1 MPNPASGVNKFVS
14 IKEEA
19 SYGVAPGAASAQLLR
34 RTSSTIDLTKE
45 VYESNEIRTDYQDAD
60 YRHGVKRVAGAIA
73 GEISPKTYSQIFQ
86 AMLKRDFTSLTAI
99 TGVSLTIAGAGPF
112 TVTRA
117 SGSFFTDGF
126 KAGHVIR
133 LTAGGLNAANISRNL
148 FVVDLT
154 ATIATV
160 IPLNISNGINMV
172 AEGPIAGCTV
182 TMTGKQTFI
191 PITGHTDK
199 SFSVEHWY
207 SDLVQNELFTGIK
220 FDKAAITLPPTGIAT
235 VTFDAM
241 GKTVINNSTRYYTTP
256 TAVTTTTAVAA
267 VNGVLRVGGVTVANI
282 TGFTMEIDPTFSGD
296 PVVGQDSVPFL
307 FPGKVKVSGQL
318 TAYFDSVA
326 LRDQFVN
333 ETEVE
338 IMVALTSDNSNTS
351 DFVTIVLPRV
361 KTGGANKND
370 TDGGLV
376 QTLPFKALIQN
387 AGGAGTKWEQTTIL
401 MQDSA
406 A

>member
-1 MPNPASGVNKFVS
+1 M
-14 IKEEA
+14 
-19 SYGVAPGAASAQLLR
+19 
-34 RTSSTIDLTKE
+34 
-45 VYESNEIRTDYQDAD
+45 
-60 YRHGVKRVAGAIA
+60 
-73 GEISPKTYSQIFQ
+73 
-86 AMLKRDFTSLTAI
+86 
-99 TGVSLTIAGAGPF
+99 
-112 TVTRA
+112 
-117 SGSFFTDGF
+117 
-126 KAGHVIR
+126 
-133 LTAGGLNAANISRNL
+133 
-148 FVVDLT
+148 
-154 ATIATV
+154 
-160 IPLNISNGINMV
+160 
-172 AEGPIAGCTV
+172 
-182 TMTGKQTFI
+182 
-191 PITGHTDK
+191 
-199 SFSVEHWY
+199 
-207 SDLVQNELFTGIK
+207 FTGIK

-318 TAYFDSVA
+318 TAYFDSIA